1 MLARSGAAAAA
12 ALLMLGSLLPA
23 THLVQ
28 AQSDPAS
35 CPPSDPD
42 ILGKPC
48 STANNRL
55 ALDTNQFLSDCG
67 YTAYCDPNT
76 STCVKNGCRRD
87 EYPFG
92 FKRKCDWPPLCE
104 SGYVCPDE
112 GSGCVPTRRVGSPCQ
127 LNRDDECAP
136 TASGRQ
142 TMCLHNVCQA
152 VNATAGAA
160 CITDNVIYT
169 VYTSASTSYGD
180 IISRDN
186 CVSGY
191 YCDGVSR
198 TCQAAKNVGSPCSG
212 NKECRSYNCV
222 DSGQSVD
229 IPLNNSPLGRC
240 GQAPSVPNRPGV
252 WIYVVITL
260 VIILGSFGLCCGL
273 VQVHARG
280 RRARRKER
288 RRYFEKQALLREEV
302 YEAYFQAAAKGDG
315 SMHLTEAEDAAL
327 LARMPHASFHRG
339 AHPDS
344 FGSISGQSQR
354 SSAITDN
361 HIVEPLT
368 HRGDRKGEFEVMTP

>member
-92 FKRKCDWPPLCE
+92 FKRKC
-104 SGYVCPDE
+104 
-112 GSGCVPTRRVGSPCQ
+112 
-127 LNRDDECAP
+127 
-136 TASGRQ
+136 
-142 TMCLHNVCQA
+142 A